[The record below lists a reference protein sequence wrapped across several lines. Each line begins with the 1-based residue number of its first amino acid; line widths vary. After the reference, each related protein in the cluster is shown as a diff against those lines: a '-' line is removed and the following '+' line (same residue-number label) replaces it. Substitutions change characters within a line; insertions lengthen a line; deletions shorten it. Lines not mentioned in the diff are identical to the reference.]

1 MRKLDFLP
9 TAKGAATPI
18 MSKQDKKDLVA
29 DRQRRDRLKRQL
41 RLLYDDVARED
52 VPDAL
57 MALVDQIGQAS
68 AEPAPAEAPDQ
79 AIVTDS
85 EENSGPAPA

>member
-9 TAKGAATPI
+9 TAKGAANPI

-57 MALVDQIGQAS
+57 MALVDQIGKAL
-68 AEPAPAEAPDQ
+68 AEAAPAPADAS
-79 AIVTDS
+79 TTSDS
-85 EENSGPAPA
+85 EGNSGPAPA